1 MGPIS
6 MKSHYRAVVIGG
18 GVVGCSV
25 LYHLAK
31 AGWSDVLLIERSEL
45 TSGSSWHAA
54 GGFHTLNGDPNVA
67 RLQAYTVSLY
77 KELEE
82 ISGQSC
88 SLHLTGGVMMADSP
102 ERMDFLRLAHAKGR
116 YLGMDTE
123 LITPSEARAMFPLM
137 DETKFVG
144 AMWDPVE
151 GHLDPSGTTH
161 AYAKAARK
169 LGAEIVLRNR
179 VTELTQA
186 TDGTWNVV
194 TEQGT
199 VKAEHV
205 VNCGG
210 LWAREIG
217 RMVGLELP
225 LLAMEHMYLLTEPMP
240 AVEEFNAAT
249 GREMVGVLDFKGEI
263 YTRQERN
270 GVLLGTYEK
279 ACKPWSPVETPW
291 DFGHELLAPDLD
303 RISPSLEI
311 GFEHFPGIANA
322 GIKQVINGPFTFAPD
337 GNPLVGPVQ
346 GLTNFW
352 CACAVMAG
360 FSQGGGV
367 GLALSNWMVNGEP
380 GFDVW
385 GMDVARFGEW
395 ATLRYTNAKVRENYS
410 RRFSIRFPNE
420 ELPAARPAQTTPLY
434 DTMRAQGAVMGDS
447 WGLETPLWF
456 APEGV
461 EAKDVVSF
469 HRSNDFEH
477 VGNEVRAT
485 RERVG
490 VTEIANFA
498 KYEIRGSGSADFLN
512 RLMTNR
518 MPKPGR
524 LVLTPML
531 NEAGK
536 LIGDFTVAN
545 MGPGAG
551 EDRFMIWGS
560 SAAQK
565 YHMRW
570 FEQHLPKDGTVR
582 IHRFDQTLVG
592 LSIAGPKSQEVLAGL
607 CDEDVSTSAFRF
619 MDVREMAVAGAPCI
633 VNRIS
638 YTGDLGYEIWMQPA
652 YERLVYSAIKEAGEK
667 HGIVDFG
674 MRALL
679 SMRLEKNFP
688 TWFRELRPIYGPFE
702 GAMERFVKLEKN
714 EFIGRDAAAREN
726 AAGPKLRRVSF
737 IVDALDADVMGDEPI
752 WARIG
757 DRDFGTVEQPHGYG
771 APRFGADGADVGAPT
786 SPLWGGRTE
795 GSGGGASAGSADTSP
810 PTPALRADPPHEGEG
825 KDSFCI
831 RGIRDG
837 EWAVVGW
844 VTSGGYAHW
853 VQKSVAQGYV
863 PAELAGDESA
873 GLFEIEIL
881 GQRRPARIN
890 IEPPFDPTG
899 DRMRA

>member
-1 MGPIS
+1 
-6 MKSHYRAVVIGG
+6 MKSHAKAVVIGG
-18 GVVGCSV
+18 GVVGASV
-25 LYHLAK
+25 LFHLAK
-31 AGWSDVLLIERSEL
+31 AGWKDVMLIERSEL

-67 RLQAYTVSLY
+67 KLQAYTVQLY

-88 SLHLTGGVMMADSP
+88 GLHLTGGVMMADTP
-102 ERMDFLRLAHAKGR
+102 ERMDFLRLTHAKGR
-116 YLGMDTE
+116 YLGMETE
-123 LITPSEARAMFPLM
+123 LITPSEAKAMFPLM
-137 DETKFVG
+137 DETNFVG

-161 AYAKAARK
+161 AYAKAAKK

-179 VTELTQA
+179 VVELTQEV
-186 TDGTWNVV
+186 DGIWNVV

-225 LLAMEHMYLLTEPMP
+225 VLAMEHMYLLTEDMP
-240 AVEEFNAAT
+240 EVVEFNKST
-249 GREMVGVLDFKGEI
+249 GREMIGVIDFKGEI

-279 ACKPWSPVETPW
+279 AAKPWSPVETPW
-291 DFGHELLAPDLD
+291 SFGHELLAPDLD
-303 RISPSLEI
+303 RIAPSLEV
-311 GFEHFPGIANA
+311 GFRHFPGIEKA
-322 GIKQVINGPFTFAPD
+322 GIKQIINGPFTFAPD

-346 GLTNFW
+346 GLTNYW
-352 CACAVMAG
+352 TACAVMAG

-367 GLALSNWMVNGEP
+367 GLALSNWMVHGDP

-434 DTMRAQGAVMGDS
+434 DTMVANNAVMGDS

-456 APEGV
+456 APKGMEP
-461 EAKDVVSF
+461 KDIVSF

-477 VGNEVRAT
+477 IGNEVRAT

-498 KYEIRGSGSADFLN
+498 KYEVAGPGAEDFLN

-518 MPKPGR
+518 MPKTGR

-531 NEAGK
+531 NEFGR
-536 LIGDFTVAN
+536 LIGDFTIAK
-545 MGPGAG
+545 AA
-551 EDRFMIWGS
+551 EERFMIWGS

-570 FEQHLPKDGTVR
+570 FERHLPRDGSVR
-582 IHRFDQTLVG
+582 LHRFDQTLVG
-592 LSIAGPKSQEVLAGL
+592 LSIAGPRSRDLLAKL
-607 CDEDVSTSAFRF
+607 VDIDVSTKNFRF
-619 MDVREMAVAGAPCI
+619 MDFREIAVGGAPCM
-633 VNRIS
+633 VNRVT
-638 YTGDLGYEIWMQPA
+638 YTGDLGYEIWMAPA
-652 YERLVYSAIKEAGEK
+652 YQRLVYAAIKQAGEEF
-667 HGIVDFG
+667 GIVDFG

-688 TWFRELRPIYGPFE
+688 TWFRELRPIYGVFE
-702 GAMERFVKLEKN
+702 GSMDRFIKLDKN
-714 EFIGRDAAAREN
+714 DFIGREQAAREQ
-726 AAGPKLRRVSF
+726 AEGPKLRRVSF
-737 IVDALDADVMGDEPI
+737 MVDAIDADVMGDEPI
-752 WARIG
+752 WAKVGATDYR
-757 DRDFGTVEQPHGYG
+757 TVEAPHGFG
-771 APRFGADGADVGAPT
+771 APRYDVTGKEV
-786 SPLWGGRTE
+786 R
-795 GSGGGASAGSADTSP
+795 GSA
-810 PTPALRADPPHEGEG
+810 AANGN
-825 KDSFCI
+825 DSSGI
-831 RGIRDG
+831 RGIVDG
-837 EWAVVGW
+837 DWRVVGW
-844 VTSGGYAHW
+844 VTSGGYAHY
-853 VQKSVAQGYV
+853 VQKSMAQGYV
-863 PAELAGDESA
+863 PAALAQNESE

-881 GQRRPARIN
+881 GRRRPARIN
-890 IEPPFDPTG
+890 IAPPFEPSG
-899 DRMRA
+899 EKMRT

>member
-1 MGPIS
+1 
-6 MKSHYRAVVIGG
+6 MKSHAKSVVIGG

-31 AGWSDVLLIERSEL
+31 AGWTDILLIERSEL

-67 RLQAYTVSLY
+67 KLQAYTVQLY
-77 KELEE
+77 KEIEE

-88 SLHLTGGVMMADSP
+88 SLHLTGGVMMADTP

-123 LITPSEARAMFPLM
+123 LITPSEAKAMFPLM
-137 DETKFVG
+137 DETNFVG

-179 VTELTQA
+179 VVELTQEV
-186 TDGTWNVV
+186 DGTWNVV

-217 RMVGLELP
+217 RMVGVELP
-225 LLAMEHMYLLTEPMP
+225 VLAMEHMYLLTEPMP
-240 AVEEFNAAT
+240 EVEEFNKST
-249 GREMVGVLDFKGEI
+249 GREMIGVLDFKGEI

-270 GVLLGTYEK
+270 GILLGTYEK
-279 ACKPWSPVETPW
+279 ACKPWSPVNTPW
-291 DFGHELLAPDLD
+291 DFGHELLQPDID
-303 RISPSLEI
+303 RIAPSLEI
-311 GFEHFPGIANA
+311 GFKHFPGIEKA
-322 GIKQVINGPFTFAPD
+322 GIKQIINGPFTFALD

-367 GLALSNWMVNGEP
+367 GLALSNWMVHGDP

-434 DTMRAQGAVMGDS
+434 DTMLANNAVMGDS

-456 APEGV
+456 APKGSEP
-461 EAKDVVSF
+461 KDVVSF
-469 HRSNDFEH
+469 HRSNDFGPIGE
-477 VGNEVRAT
+477 EVRAT
-485 RERVG
+485 REKVG

-498 KYEIRGSGSADFLN
+498 KYEVSGPGAEDFLN

-518 MPKPGR
+518 MPKTGR
-524 LVLTPML
+524 IVLTPML
-531 NEAGK
+531 NEFGR
-536 LIGDFTVAN
+536 LIGDFTIAK
-545 MGPGAG
+545 AG
-551 EDRFMIWGS
+551 EERFMIWGS

-570 FEQHLPKDGTVR
+570 FEKHLPKDGPRASEVR

-592 LSIAGPKSQEVLAGL
+592 LSIAGPKSRDLLQKLV
-607 CDEDVSTSAFRF
+607 DVDISTKAFRF
-619 MDVREMAVAGAPCI
+619 MDFREMAVGGAPCM
-633 VNRIS
+633 VNRIT
-638 YTGDLGYEIWMQPA
+638 YTGDLGYEIWMAPA
-652 YERLVYSAIKEAGEK
+652 YQRLVYKAIKEAGEEF
-667 HGIVDFG
+667 GLIDFG

-702 GAMERFVKLEKN
+702 GSMDRFIKLEKN
-714 EFIGRDAAAREN
+714 DFIGREAAAREQ

-737 IVDALDADVMGDEPI
+737 IVDAADADVMGDEPI
-752 WARIG
+752 WAKVG
-757 DRDFGTVEQPHGYG
+757 GKDYGTVEKPHGYG
-771 APRFGADGADVGAPT
+771 APRFDA
-786 SPLWGGRTE
+786 GGKEVR
-795 GSGGGASAGSADTSP
+795 GSNAAEGASAV
-810 PTPALRADPPHEGEG
+810 
-825 KDSFCI
+825 
-831 RGIRDG
+831 RGIVDG
-837 EWAVVGW
+837 DWRVVGW
-844 VTSGGYAHW
+844 ITSGGYAHY
-853 VQKSVAQGYV
+853 VEKSMAQGYV
-863 PAELAGDESA
+863 PAALAENESA

-881 GQRRPARIN
+881 GHRRPARIN
-890 IEPPFDPTG
+890 VEPPFDPSG
-899 DRMRA
+899 ERMRT

>member
-1 MGPIS
+1 MQVFNP
-6 MKSHYRAVVIGG
+6 MKSHVKAVVIGG

-31 AGWSDVLLIERSEL
+31 AGWIDIMLIERSEL

-67 RLQAYTVSLY
+67 KLQAYTVQLY

-82 ISGQSC
+82 LSGQSC
-88 SLHLTGGVMMADSP
+88 SLHLTGGVMLADTP

-123 LITPSEARAMFPLM
+123 LITPSEAKAMFPLM
-137 DETKFVG
+137 DETNFVG

-179 VTELTQA
+179 VIELTQEA
-186 TDGTWNVV
+186 DGTWNVV

-210 LWAREIG
+210 LWAREVG

-240 AVEEFNAAT
+240 EVEEFNART

-279 ACKPWSPVETPW
+279 ACKPWSPVDTPW
-291 DFGHELLAPDLD
+291 DFGHELLAPDID
-303 RISPSLEI
+303 RIAPSLEV
-311 GFEHFPGIANA
+311 GFKHFPGIEKA
-322 GIKQVINGPFTFAPD
+322 GIKQIINGPFTFAPD

-367 GLALSNWMVNGEP
+367 GLALSNWMVNGDP

-434 DTMRAQGAVMGDS
+434 DEMVAQNAVMGDS

-456 APEGV
+456 APKGMEP
-461 EAKDVVSF
+461 KDIVSF

-477 VGNEVRAT
+477 VGNEVKKT
-485 RERVG
+485 RESVG

-498 KYEIRGSGSADFLN
+498 KYEVSGPGAEEFLN

-518 MPKPGR
+518 MPKVGR
-524 LVLTPML
+524 IVLTPML
-531 NEAGK
+531 NEFGK
-536 LIGDFTVAN
+536 LIGDFTIAK
-545 MGPGAG
+545 AG

-560 SAAQK
+560 SAAAK

-570 FEQHLPKDGTVR
+570 FEKHLPGEGSVR

-592 LSIAGPKSQEVLAGL
+592 LSIAGPNSQALLQKLV
-607 CDEDVSTSAFRF
+607 DVDVSSRAFRF
-619 MDVREMAVAGAPCI
+619 MDFREMAVGGAPCM
-633 VNRIS
+633 VNRIT

-652 YERLVYSAIKEAGEK
+652 YERLVYRAIKEAGAEFD
-667 HGIVDFG
+667 IVDFG

-688 TWFRELRPIYGPFE
+688 TWFRELRPIYGPYE
-702 GAMERFVKLEKN
+702 GAMDRFIKLEKN
-714 EFIGRDAAAREN
+714 DFIGREAAAVEHAN
-726 AAGPKLRRVSF
+726 GPKLKRVSF
-737 IVDALDADVMGDEPI
+737 IVEAIDADVMGDEPV
-752 WARIG
+752 WARVN
-757 DRDFGTVEQPHGYG
+757 GTDYGTIEKPHGYG
-771 APRFGADGADVGAPT
+771 APRFDDAGKEIRTSAADH
-786 SPLWGGRTE
+786 
-795 GSGGGASAGSADTSP
+795 GASSV
-810 PTPALRADPPHEGEG
+810 
-825 KDSFCI
+825 
-831 RGIRDG
+831 RGIHDG
-837 EWAVVGW
+837 EWSVVGW
-844 VTSGGYAHW
+844 ITSGGYAHY
-853 VQKSVAQGYV
+853 VGKSMAQGYV
-863 PAELAGDESA
+863 PAELAANESE

-881 GQRRPARIN
+881 GKRCPARIN
-890 IEPPFDPTG
+890 VEPPFDPSG
-899 DRMRA
+899 EKMRA

>member
-1 MGPIS
+1 
-6 MKSHYRAVVIGG
+6 MKSHVKAVVIGG

-25 LYHLAK
+25 LYHLAR
-31 AGWSDVLLIERSEL
+31 AGWTDIMLIERSEL

-67 RLQAYTVSLY
+67 KLQAYTVQLY

-82 ISGQSC
+82 LSGQSC
-88 SLHLTGGVMMADSP
+88 SLHLTGGVMMADTP

-137 DETKFVG
+137 DEKHFVG

-169 LGAEIVLRNR
+169 LGAEIVLRNPVR
-179 VTELTQA
+179 ELTQDP
-186 TDGTWNVV
+186 DGAWNVV

-210 LWAREIG
+210 LWAREVG

-240 AVEEFNAAT
+240 EVEAFNRET

-279 ACKPWSPVETPW
+279 ACKPWSPLNTPW

-303 RISPSLEI
+303 RIAPSLEV
-311 GFEHFPGIANA
+311 GFRHFPGIEKA

-352 CACAVMAG
+352 VACAVMAG

-367 GLALSNWMVNGEP
+367 GLALSNWMVNGDP

-434 DTMRAQGAVMGDS
+434 DTMLARNAVMGDS

-456 APEGV
+456 APKGTEP
-461 EAKDVVSF
+461 KDIVSF
-469 HRSNDFEH
+469 HRSNDFDH
-477 VGNEVRAT
+477 VGNEVRAV

-498 KYEIRGSGSADFLN
+498 KYEVSGPGAEAFLN
-512 RLMTNR
+512 RVLTNR
-518 MPKPGR
+518 MPKKGR
-524 LVLTPML
+524 IVLSPML
-531 NEAGK
+531 NEFGK
-536 LIGDFTVAN
+536 LIGDFTIAK
-545 MGPGAG
+545 AG
-551 EDRFMIWGS
+551 DERFMVWGS
-560 SAAQK
+560 SAAAK

-570 FEQHLPKDGTVR
+570 FEKHLPKDGSVR

-592 LSIAGPKSQEVLAGL
+592 LSIAGPKSQALLQKLV
-607 CDEDVSTSAFRF
+607 DTDISSKAFRF
-619 MDVREMAVAGAPCI
+619 MDFREMAVGGAPCM
-633 VNRIS
+633 VNRIT
-638 YTGDLGYEIWMQPA
+638 YTGDLGYEIWMEPA
-652 YERLVYSAIKEAGEK
+652 YERLVYRAIKEAGEEF
-667 HGIVDFG
+667 GIADFG

-702 GAMERFVKLEKN
+702 GGMDRFIKMEKN
-714 EFIGRDAAAREN
+714 DFVGRDAAAKELE
-726 AAGPKLRRVSF
+726 AGPKLKRVSF

-752 WARIG
+752 WAKVST
-757 DRDFGTVEQPHGYG
+757 DYGTVEKPHGYG
-771 APRFGADGADVGAPT
+771 APRFDA
-786 SPLWGGRTE
+786 
-795 GSGGGASAGSADTSP
+795 
-810 PTPALRADPPHEGEG
+810 EG
-825 KDSFCI
+825 KETRRSEADEGDSSI
-831 RGIRDG
+831 RGIANGDWR
-837 EWAVVGW
+837 VVGW
-844 VTSGGYAHW
+844 VTSGGYAHY
-853 VQKSVAQGYV
+853 VKQSMAQGYV
-863 PAELAGDESA
+863 PAALAEDENE

-881 GQRRPARIN
+881 GHRRPARIAV
-890 IEPPFDPTG
+890 EPLFDPTG
-899 DRMRA
+899 EKMRG

>member
-1 MGPIS
+1 
-6 MKSHYRAVVIGG
+6 MKSHAKAVVIGG

-31 AGWSDVLLIERSEL
+31 AGWTDIMLIERSEL

-67 RLQAYTVSLY
+67 KLQAYTVQLY
-77 KELEE
+77 KEIEE

-88 SLHLTGGVMMADSP
+88 SLHLTGGVMMADTP

-123 LITPSEARAMFPLM
+123 LITPSEAKAMFPLM
-137 DETKFVG
+137 DETNFVG

-179 VTELTQA
+179 VVELTQEV
-186 TDGTWNVV
+186 DGTWNVV

-199 VKAEHV
+199 IKAEHV

-217 RMVGLELP
+217 RMVGVELP
-225 LLAMEHMYLLTEPMP
+225 VLAMEHMYLLTEPMP
-240 AVEEFNAAT
+240 EVEEFNKST
-249 GREMVGVLDFKGEI
+249 GREMIGVLDFKGEI

-270 GVLLGTYEK
+270 GILLGTYEK
-279 ACKPWSPVETPW
+279 ACKPWSPVNTPW
-291 DFGHELLAPDLD
+291 DFGHELLQPDID
-303 RISPSLEI
+303 RIAPSLEI
-311 GFEHFPGIANA
+311 GFKHFPGIEKA
-322 GIKQVINGPFTFAPD
+322 GIKQIINGPFTFALD

-367 GLALSNWMVNGEP
+367 GLALSNWMVHGDP

-434 DTMRAQGAVMGDS
+434 DTMLANNAVMGDS

-456 APEGV
+456 APKGSEP
-461 EAKDVVSF
+461 KDVVSF
-469 HRSNDFEH
+469 HRSNDFGAIGE
-477 VGNEVRAT
+477 EVRAT

-498 KYEIRGSGSADFLN
+498 KYEVSGPGAEDFLN

-518 MPKPGR
+518 MPKTGR
-524 LVLTPML
+524 IVLTPML
-531 NEAGK
+531 NEFGR
-536 LIGDFTVAN
+536 LIGDFTIAK
-545 MGPGAG
+545 AG
-551 EDRFMIWGS
+551 EERFMIWGS

-570 FEQHLPKDGTVR
+570 FEKHLPKDGPRASEVR

-592 LSIAGPKSQEVLAGL
+592 LSIAGPKSRDLLQKLV
-607 CDEDVSTSAFRF
+607 DVDISTKAFRF
-619 MDVREMAVAGAPCI
+619 MDFREMAVGAAPCM
-633 VNRIS
+633 VNRIT
-638 YTGDLGYEIWMQPA
+638 YTGDLGYEIWMAPA
-652 YERLVYSAIKEAGEK
+652 YQRLVYKAIKEAGEEF
-667 HGIVDFG
+667 GLVDFG

-702 GAMERFVKLEKN
+702 GSMDRFIKLEKN
-714 EFIGRDAAAREN
+714 DFIGREAAAKEQ

-737 IVDALDADVMGDEPI
+737 IVDAADADVMGDEPI
-752 WARIG
+752 WAKVG
-757 DRDFGTVEQPHGYG
+757 DKDFGTVEKPHGYG
-771 APRFGADGADVGAPT
+771 APRFDA
-786 SPLWGGRTE
+786 GGKEVR
-795 GSGGGASAGSADTSP
+795 GSNAAEGASAV
-810 PTPALRADPPHEGEG
+810 
-825 KDSFCI
+825 
-831 RGIRDG
+831 RGIVDG
-837 EWAVVGW
+837 NWRVVGW
-844 VTSGGYAHW
+844 VTSGGYAHY
-853 VQKSVAQGYV
+853 VEKSMAQGYV
-863 PAELAGDESA
+863 PAVLAENESG

-881 GQRRPARIN
+881 GHRRSARIN
-890 IEPPFDPTG
+890 VEPPFDPSG
-899 DRMRA
+899 EKMRT

>member
-1 MGPIS
+1 
-6 MKSHYRAVVIGG
+6 MKSHAKAVVIGG

-31 AGWSDVLLIERSEL
+31 AGWTDIMLIERSEL

-67 RLQAYTVSLY
+67 KLQAYTVQLY
-77 KELEE
+77 RE
-82 ISGQSC
+82 IEGLSGQSC
-88 SLHLTGGVMMADSP
+88 SLHLTGGVMMADTP

-123 LITPSEARAMFPLM
+123 LITPSEAKAMFPLM
-137 DETKFVG
+137 DETNFVG

-179 VTELTQA
+179 VVELTQEV
-186 TDGTWNVV
+186 DGTWNVV

-217 RMVGLELP
+217 RMVGVELP

-240 AVEEFNAAT
+240 EVEEFNKAT
-249 GREMVGVLDFKGEI
+249 GREMIGVMDFKGEI

-270 GVLLGTYEK
+270 GILLGTYEK
-279 ACKPWSPVETPW
+279 ACKPWSPVNTPW
-291 DFGHELLAPDLD
+291 DFGHELLQPDID
-303 RISPSLEI
+303 RIAPSLEI
-311 GFEHFPGIANA
+311 GFKHFPGIEKA
-322 GIKQVINGPFTFAPD
+322 GIKQIINGPFTFALD

-367 GLALSNWMVNGEP
+367 GLALSNWMVHGDP

-434 DTMRAQGAVMGDS
+434 DTMLANNAVMGDS

-456 APEGV
+456 APKGTEP
-461 EAKDVVSF
+461 KDIVSF
-469 HRSNDFEH
+469 HRSNDFGPIGE
-477 VGNEVRAT
+477 EVRAT
-485 RERVG
+485 REKVG

-498 KYEIRGSGSADFLN
+498 KYEVSGPGSEDFLN

-518 MPKPGR
+518 MPKTGR
-524 LVLTPML
+524 IVLTPML
-531 NEAGK
+531 NEFGR
-536 LIGDFTVAN
+536 LIGDFTIAK
-545 MGPGAG
+545 AG
-551 EDRFMIWGS
+551 EERFMIWSS

-570 FEQHLPKDGTVR
+570 FEKHLPKDGPRASQVR

-592 LSIAGPKSQEVLAGL
+592 LSIAGPKSRDLLQKLV
-607 CDEDVSTSAFRF
+607 DVDISTKAFRF
-619 MDVREMAVAGAPCI
+619 MGFREMAVGGAPCM
-633 VNRIS
+633 VNRIT
-638 YTGDLGYEIWMQPA
+638 YTGDLGYEIWMAPA
-652 YERLVYSAIKEAGEK
+652 YQRLVYKAIKDAGEEF
-667 HGIVDFG
+667 GLVDFG

-702 GAMERFVKLEKN
+702 GAMDRFVKLEKN
-714 EFIGRDAAAREN
+714 DFIGREAAAREQ
-726 AAGPKLRRVSF
+726 AEGPKLRRVSF
-737 IVDALDADVMGDEPI
+737 IVDAADADVMGDEPI
-752 WARIG
+752 WAKVG
-757 DRDFGTVEQPHGYG
+757 GKDYGTVEKPHGYG
-771 APRFGADGADVGAPT
+771 AARFDTDGKEV
-786 SPLWGGRTE
+786 R
-795 GSGGGASAGSADTSP
+795 GSRAAEGASAV
-810 PTPALRADPPHEGEG
+810 
-825 KDSFCI
+825 
-831 RGIRDG
+831 RGIVDG
-837 EWAVVGW
+837 DWRVVGW
-844 VTSGGYAHW
+844 VTSGGYAHY
-853 VQKSVAQGYV
+853 VQKSMAQGYV
-863 PAELAGDESA
+863 PAALAGDESA

-881 GQRRPARIN
+881 GSRRPARIN
-890 IEPPFDPTG
+890 VEPPFDPSG
-899 DRMRA
+899 EKMRT

>member
-1 MGPIS
+1 
-6 MKSHYRAVVIGG
+6 MKSQAKAVIIGG

-31 AGWSDVLLIERSEL
+31 AGWKDVMLIERSEL

-67 RLQAYTVSLY
+67 KLQAYTVQLY

-88 SLHLTGGVMMADSP
+88 SLHLTGGVMMADTP

-123 LITPSEARAMFPLM
+123 LITPSEAKAMFPLM
-137 DETKFVG
+137 DETNFVG

-161 AYAKAARK
+161 AYAKAARV
-169 LGAEIVLRNR
+169 LGAEIVLRNP
-179 VTELTQA
+179 VKELTQDA
-186 TDGTWNVV
+186 DGTWNVV

-240 AVEEFNAAT
+240 EVEEFNQTT
-249 GREMVGVLDFKGEI
+249 GREMVGVLDFRGEI

-270 GVLLGTYEK
+270 GILLGTYEK
-279 ACKPWSPVETPW
+279 ACKPWSPLNTPW
-291 DFGHELLAPDLD
+291 DFGHELLAPDID
-303 RISPSLEI
+303 RIAPSLEV
-311 GFEHFPGIANA
+311 GFRHFPAIEKA
-322 GIKQVINGPFTFAPD
+322 GIKQIINGPFTFAPD

-367 GLALSNWMVNGEP
+367 GLALANWMVDGDP

-385 GMDVARFGEW
+385 GMDVTRWGEW

-434 DTMRAQGAVMGDS
+434 DIMVANNAVMGDS

-456 APEGV
+456 APQGTEP
-461 EAKDVVSF
+461 KDIVSF

-477 VGNEVRAT
+477 IGNEVRAV

-498 KYEIRGSGSADFLN
+498 KYEVTGPGAEDFLN

-518 MPKPGR
+518 MPKAGR
-524 LVLTPML
+524 IVLTPML
-531 NEAGK
+531 NEFGR
-536 LIGDFTVAN
+536 LIGDFTIAK
-545 MGPGAG
+545 AG
-551 EDRFMIWGS
+551 SERFMIWGS

-570 FEQHLPKDGTVR
+570 FEKHQPKDGSVS

-592 LSIAGPKSQEVLAGL
+592 LSIAGPHSRDVLARL
-607 CDEDVSTSAFRF
+607 TDEDVSTKAFRF
-619 MDVREMAVAGAPCI
+619 MDFREMAVGGAPCM
-633 VNRIS
+633 VNRLT
-638 YTGDLGYEIWMQPA
+638 YTGDLGYEIWMAPA
-652 YERLVYSAIKEAGEK
+652 YQRNVYAAIKEAGADF
-667 HGIVDFG
+667 GIADFG

-702 GAMERFVKLEKN
+702 GSMERFVKMEKN
-714 EFIGRDAAAREN
+714 DFIGRDAAAKELET
-726 AAGPKLRRVSF
+726 GPKLRRVSML
-737 IVDALDADVMGDEPI
+737 IEAADADVMGDEPI
-752 WARIG
+752 WARVNG
-757 DRDFGTVEQPHGYG
+757 VSYGTVDEPHGYG
-771 APRFGADGADVGAPT
+771 AERFDEAGKAASGSREDFGA
-786 SPLWGGRTE
+786 
-795 GSGGGASAGSADTSP
+795 ASV
-810 PTPALRADPPHEGEG
+810 
-825 KDSFCI
+825 

-837 EWAVVGW
+837 EWSVVGW
-844 VTSGGYAHW
+844 VTSGGYAHY
-853 VQKSVAQGYV
+853 VGKSMAQAYV
-863 PAELAGDESA
+863 PAALAENESE

-881 GQRRPARIN
+881 GHRRPARIN
-890 IEPPFDPTG
+890 VEPPFDPAG
-899 DRMRA
+899 EKMRA

>member
-1 MGPIS
+1 
-6 MKSHYRAVVIGG
+6 MKSHAKAVVIGG

-25 LYHLAK
+25 LYHLAR
-31 AGWSDVLLIERSEL
+31 AGWTDVMLIERSEL

-67 RLQAYTVSLY
+67 KLQAYTVQLY

-82 ISGQSC
+82 LSGQSC
-88 SLHLTGGVMMADSP
+88 SLHLTGGVMLADSP

-123 LITPSEARAMFPLM
+123 LITPSEAKAMFPLM
-137 DETKFVG
+137 DEKHFVG

-179 VTELTQA
+179 VIELTQEP
-186 TDGTWNVV
+186 DGTWNVV

-210 LWAREIG
+210 LWAREVG
-217 RMVGLELP
+217 RMVGVELP

-240 AVEEFNAAT
+240 EVEAFNRET

-279 ACKPWSPVETPW
+279 ACKPWSPVNTPW
-291 DFGHELLAPDLD
+291 DFGHELLIPDLD
-303 RISPSLEI
+303 RIAPSLEV
-311 GFEHFPGIANA
+311 GFRHFPGIANA

-367 GLALSNWMVNGEP
+367 GLALSNWMVNGDP

-385 GMDVARFGEW
+385 GMDVARWGEW
-395 ATLRYTNAKVRENYS
+395 ASLRYTNAKVRENYS

-434 DTMRAQGAVMGDS
+434 DTMVAQNAVMGDS

-456 APEGV
+456 APKGTEP
-461 EAKDVVSF
+461 KDIVSF
-469 HRSNDFEH
+469 HRSNDFKPIGE
-477 VGNEVRAT
+477 EVRAV
-485 RERVG
+485 RKSVG

-498 KYEIRGSGSADFLN
+498 KYEFNGPGAEAFLN
-512 RLMTNR
+512 RILTNR
-518 MPKPGR
+518 MPKKGR
-524 LVLTPML
+524 IVLSPML
-531 NEAGK
+531 NEFGK
-536 LIGDFTVAN
+536 LIGDFTIAH
-545 MGPGAG
+545 AG
-551 EDRFMIWGS
+551 DDRFMVWGS
-560 SAAQK
+560 SAAAK

-570 FEQHLPKDGTVR
+570 FEKHLPKDGSVR

-592 LSIAGPKSQEVLAGL
+592 LSIAGPKSQELLQKLV
-607 CDEDVSTSAFRF
+607 DVDVSSKVFRF
-619 MDVREMAVAGAPCI
+619 MDFREMAVGGAPCM
-633 VNRIS
+633 VNRIT

-652 YERLVYSAIKEAGEK
+652 YQRLVYKAIKEAGAEF
-667 HGIVDFG
+667 GIVDFG

-702 GAMERFVKLEKN
+702 GGMERFIKMEKN
-714 EFIGRDAAAREN
+714 DFIGRDAAAKELE
-726 AAGPKLRRVSF
+726 AGPKLKRVSF
-737 IVDALDADVMGDEPI
+737 VVDALDADVMGDEPI
-752 WARIG
+752 WAKVST
-757 DRDFGTVEQPHGYG
+757 DYGTVEKPHGYG
-771 APRFGADGADVGAPT
+771 APRFDAKGKEVRISAAD
-786 SPLWGGRTE
+786 E
-795 GSGGGASAGSADTSP
+795 GASS
-810 PTPALRADPPHEGEG
+810 
-825 KDSFCI
+825 I
-831 RGIRDG
+831 RGIVDG
-837 EWAVVGW
+837 DWRVVGW
-844 VTSGGYAHW
+844 VTSGGYAHH
-853 VQKSVAQGYV
+853 VEKSMAQGYV
-863 PAELAGDESA
+863 PAALADKEDA

-881 GQRRPARIN
+881 GKRRAARIN
-890 IEPPFDPTG
+890 IEPLFDPSG
-899 DRMRA
+899 EKMRG

>member
-1 MGPIS
+1 
-6 MKSHYRAVVIGG
+6 MKSHAKAIVIGG

-25 LYHLAK
+25 LYHLAR
-31 AGWSDVLLIERSEL
+31 AGWSDVMLIERSEL

-67 RLQAYTVSLY
+67 KLQAYTVQLY

-82 ISGQSC
+82 LSGQSC
-88 SLHLTGGVMMADSP
+88 SLHLTGGVMLADSP

-123 LITPSEARAMFPLM
+123 LITPSEAKAMFPLM
-137 DETKFVG
+137 DEKHFVG

-179 VTELTQA
+179 VVDLTQEP
-186 TDGTWNVV
+186 DGTWNVV

-210 LWAREIG
+210 LWAREVG
-217 RMVGLELP
+217 RMVGVELP

-240 AVEEFNAAT
+240 EVEAFNKET

-279 ACKPWSPVETPW
+279 ACKPWSPVNTPW
-291 DFGHELLAPDLD
+291 DFGHELLIPDLD
-303 RISPSLEI
+303 RIAPSLEV
-311 GFEHFPGIANA
+311 GFRHFPGIANA

-367 GLALSNWMVNGEP
+367 GLALSNWMVNGDP

-385 GMDVARFGEW
+385 GMDVARWGEW
-395 ATLRYTNAKVRENYS
+395 AGLRYTNAKVRENYS

-434 DTMRAQGAVMGDS
+434 DTMLAQNAVMGDS

-456 APEGV
+456 APKGTEP
-461 EAKDVVSF
+461 KDIVSF
-469 HRSNDFEH
+469 HRSNDFGPIGE
-477 VGNEVRAT
+477 EVRAVRT
-485 RERVG
+485 SVG

-498 KYEIRGSGSADFLN
+498 KYEFTGPGAEAFLN
-512 RLMTNR
+512 RILTNR
-518 MPKPGR
+518 MPKKGR
-524 LVLTPML
+524 IVLSPML
-531 NEAGK
+531 NEFGK
-536 LIGDFTVAN
+536 LIGDFTIAHA
-545 MGPGAG
+545 GPRGG
-551 EDRFMIWGS
+551 EDRFMVWGS
-560 SAAQK
+560 SAAAK

-570 FEQHLPKDGTVR
+570 FEKHLPKDGSVR

-592 LSIAGPKSQEVLAGL
+592 LSIAGPKSQELLQKLV
-607 CDEDVSTSAFRF
+607 DVDVSSKAFRF
-619 MDVREMAVAGAPCI
+619 MDFREMAVGGAPCM
-633 VNRIS
+633 VNRIT

-652 YERLVYSAIKEAGEK
+652 YQRLVYKAIKEAGAEFS
-667 HGIVDFG
+667 IVDFG

-702 GAMERFVKLEKN
+702 GGMERFIRLEKN
-714 EFIGRDAAAREN
+714 DFIGRDAAAKELE
-726 AAGPKLRRVSF
+726 AGPKLKRVSF
-737 IVDALDADVMGDEPI
+737 VVDALDADVMGDEPI
-752 WARIG
+752 WAKVST
-757 DRDFGTVEQPHGYG
+757 DYGTVDKPHGYG
-771 APRFGADGADVGAPT
+771 APRFDAKGKEVRVSAAD
-786 SPLWGGRTE
+786 E
-795 GSGGGASAGSADTSP
+795 GASS
-810 PTPALRADPPHEGEG
+810 
-825 KDSFCI
+825 I
-831 RGIRDG
+831 RGIVDG
-837 EWAVVGW
+837 DWRVVGW
-844 VTSGGYAHW
+844 VTSGGYAHH
-853 VQKSVAQGYV
+853 VEKSMAQGYV
-863 PAELAGDESA
+863 PAALADKEDA

-881 GQRRPARIN
+881 GKRRPARIN
-890 IEPPFDPTG
+890 TEPLFDPSG
-899 DRMRA
+899 EKMRG

>member
-1 MGPIS
+1 
-6 MKSHYRAVVIGG
+6 MKSHAKAVVIGG

-25 LYHLAK
+25 LYHLAR
-31 AGWSDVLLIERSEL
+31 AGWADVLLIERSEL

-67 RLQAYTVSLY
+67 KLQAYTVQLY
-77 KELEE
+77 KEIEE
-82 ISGQSC
+82 LSGQSC
-88 SLHLTGGVMMADSP
+88 GLHLTGGVMMADSP

-116 YLGMDTE
+116 YLGMETE
-123 LITPSEARAMFPLM
+123 LITPSEAKAMFPLM
-137 DETKFVG
+137 DETNFVG

-161 AYAKAARK
+161 AYARAARK
-169 LGAEIVLRNR
+169 LGAEIELRNR
-179 VTELTQA
+179 VVELTQEA
-186 TDGTWNVV
+186 DGTWNVV
-194 TEQGT
+194 TEKGT

-210 LWAREIG
+210 LWAREVG

-240 AVEEFNAAT
+240 EVEEFNRAT
-249 GREMVGVLDFKGEI
+249 GREMVGIIDFKGEI

-270 GVLLGTYEK
+270 GILLGTYEK
-279 ACKPWSPVETPW
+279 AAKPWSELETPW
-291 DFGHELLAPDLD
+291 DFGHELLQPDID
-303 RISPSLEI
+303 RIAPSLEV
-311 GFEHFPGIANA
+311 GFRHFPALENA

-367 GLALSNWMVNGEP
+367 GLALSNWMVNGDP

-434 DTMRAQGAVMGDS
+434 DIMVRDNNAVMGDS

-456 APEGV
+456 APKGA
-461 EAKDVVSF
+461 EAKDIVSF

-477 VGNEVRAT
+477 VGNEVRAV
-485 RERVG
+485 RNGVG

-498 KYEIRGSGSADFLN
+498 KYEVSGPGAAAFLD

-518 MPKPGR
+518 MPKAGR
-524 LVLTPML
+524 IVLSPML
-531 NEAGK
+531 NEFGK
-536 LIGDFTVAN
+536 LIGDFTIAR
-545 MGPGAG
+545 AG
-551 EDRFMIWGS
+551 EERFMIWGS
-560 SAAQK
+560 SAAQV

-570 FEQHLPKDGTVR
+570 FEKHLPRDGSVR

-592 LSIAGPKSQEVLAGL
+592 LSIAGPKSREVLEKLA
-607 CDEDVSTSAFRF
+607 DTDVSKGAFRF
-619 MDVREMAVAGAPCI
+619 MDFREMAVAGAPSM
-633 VNRIS
+633 VNRLT
-638 YTGDLGYEIWMQPA
+638 YTGDLGYEIWMPPA
-652 YERLVYSAIKEAGEK
+652 YQRRVYEGIRQAGAEF
-667 HGIVDFG
+667 GIVDFG

-714 EFIGRDAAAREN
+714 DFIGREAAAREK
-726 AAGPKLRRVSF
+726 AEGPRLRRVSF
-737 IVDALDADVMGDEPI
+737 ILEALDADVMGDEPI
-752 WARIG
+752 WAKVG
-757 DRDFGTVEQPHGYG
+757 EKDFGTVEKPHGFG
-771 APRFGADGADVGAPT
+771 APRFAAGGEAVQRSEGA
-786 SPLWGGRTE
+786 
-795 GSGGGASAGSADTSP
+795 GASRED
-810 PTPALRADPPHEGEG
+810 PAH
-825 KDSFCI
+825 I
-831 RGIRDG
+831 RGIEDG
-837 EWAVVGW
+837 EWRVVGW
-844 VTSGGYAHW
+844 VTSGGYAHF
-853 VQKSVAQGYV
+853 VEKSMAQGYL
-863 PAELAGDESA
+863 PAELAEDESE

-890 IEPPFDPTG
+890 LLPPFDPEG
-899 DRMRA
+899 ERMRG